1 MIQLNKIEKKLAEQL
16 LLTIKKGERYITYGE
31 LAKCVNTEIHHRQ
44 IGKHIAQ
51 ISILCHELGL
61 PLLSAKV
68 RNQSTKMPG
77 MGFYPLY
84 EMMGIPTNGKT
95 EQELYK
101 SELQAIRNC
110 KEWYK
115 LEDYLG
121 LDIGLPRPTPRQ
133 SPKLLDARQAYP
145 YAKSVDVLNIC
156 FGEEYLGKHYDGW
169 MMGAL
174 VFKAKDINYSI
185 WFPKLSINGK
195 AASKSGWI
203 NTITDDGRLIEEYG
217 SENTFMPSEVLSL
230 VFAKQGNDGYR
241 FKGVF
246 VPDMERSTG
255 DHHYYYKIADVA
267 DFRTSVPAIYRF
279 DDERASDDKLIAELR
294 DEEAFVPAKG
304 FVYNGKPVPVPELK
318 QVQERKVYPRNKQK
332 AINALAHAGYVCEI
346 DSKHLTFKR
355 KRSGI
360 PYTEPHHL
368 VPMAEQYHFN
378 TSLDVEENIVSLC
391 STCHNHIHYGEGAEE
406 LLKKLY
412 KTRKKA
418 LASVG
423 IVITEEELLSYYK

>member
-16 LLTIKKGERYITYGE
+16 LLTIYKKESYVTYKE
-31 LAKCVNTEIHHRQ
+31 LAKRVNTEIHHRQ

-174 VFKAKDINYSI
+174 VFKAKDIKYSI

-246 VPDMERSTG
+246 VADMDRSTEG
-255 DHHYYYKIADVA
+255 HHYYYKIADVA
-267 DFRTSVPAIYRF
+267 DFRSTIPVIHRF
-279 DDERASDDKLIAELR
+279 EDEKECDDKLIAELR
-294 DEEAFVPAKG
+294 DEESFAHADG
-304 FVYNGKPVPVPELK
+304 FVYNGKPVPIPELK
-318 QVQERKVYPRNKQK
+318 QVQEKRFIQEINRKQLMRLLMQVMCVKLIQSISHLSVNVPVYHIRNR
-332 AINALAHAGYVCEI
+332 II
-346 DSKHLTFKR
+346 
-355 KRSGI
+355 
-360 PYTEPHHL
+360 
-368 VPMAEQYHFN
+368 
-378 TSLDVEENIVSLC
+378 
-391 STCHNHIHYGEGAEE
+391 
-406 LLKKLY
+406 
-412 KTRKKA
+412 
-418 LASVG
+418 
-423 IVITEEELLSYYK
+423 